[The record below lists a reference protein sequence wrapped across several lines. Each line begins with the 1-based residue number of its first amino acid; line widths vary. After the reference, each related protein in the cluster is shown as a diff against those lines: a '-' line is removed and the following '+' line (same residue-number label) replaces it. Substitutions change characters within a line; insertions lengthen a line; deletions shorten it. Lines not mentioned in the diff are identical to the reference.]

1 MNKTFQQASSRFIRG
16 LANMLVPFRGW
27 IGELKD
33 TKVLRTDIL
42 AGITVAMVLI
52 PQSMAYAQLAGLPP
66 YYGLY
71 ASFLPPIIA
80 ALMGS
85 SRQLQTGPVAVVSLL
100 TAASLEPLAS
110 AGTEGFIAY
119 AIMLAAM
126 VGIFQIALG
135 VFRLGELVDF
145 LSHPVV
151 LGFTNAA
158 ALIIATSQLSKLFG
172 IDIERSEYYL
182 ENIWRVLSAILEQ
195 PHWPT
200 VMMAAITFLIL
211 GVLGRL
217 YPRVPGVLVAVV
229 FTTVLSYMLNYN
241 EEGGAIVGSIPAG
254 LPDFS
259 LPQIDWNVLT
269 QLIST
274 AFVISLVG
282 FMEAI
287 SVAKA
292 MAIRT
297 KQRLNANQ
305 ELFGQ
310 GVSNVISSLSQ
321 GYPVSG
327 SFSRSA
333 VNFNNGAITGFSS
346 VVTGAIV
353 GITLIFFTPLLYHL
367 PQATLAAVIIV
378 AVIKLIKLKPIKHE
392 WDVQPH
398 DAIVSVITF
407 FLTILMAPH
416 LDKGMLIGV
425 MLSLGLYVWRSRRP
439 HMAVLSRHADDTLRD
454 AQAHILKTCEHIT
467 VIRFDG
473 PLYFANAGYFE
484 AKVLER
490 LSASP
495 NLKYLLID
503 AEGINEI
510 DATGE
515 EMLHDLIVRL
525 NKMGIELVFSRAKMS
540 LVHMF
545 NRMHL
550 TEMLG
555 NKTQFRTRTKGLRY
569 CWQNIID
576 NNQCKKNC
584 PAECPLNFHDNPVI
598 LKKTDPD
605 ETEKLETENN

>member
-1 MNKTFQQASSRFIRG
+1 
-16 LANMLVPFRGW
+16 MLVPFRGW

-33 TKVLRTDIL
+33 PSVLRTDIL
-42 AGITVAMVLI
+42 AGITVALVLI

-100 TAASLEPLAS
+100 TAAALEPLAS

-119 AIMLAAM
+119 AIMLAVM
-126 VGIFQIALG
+126 VGVFQIALG

-151 LGFTNAA
+151 MGFTNAA

-172 IDIERSEYYL
+172 IQIERSEYYL
-182 ENIWRVLSAILEQ
+182 ENVWRVITAIPDQ
-195 PHWPT
+195 SHWPT
-200 VMMAAITFLIL
+200 VAMAAAAFFIIIVLARFLP
-211 GVLGRL
+211 RL
-217 YPRVPGVLVAVV
+217 PGVLAAVV
-229 FTTVLSYMLNYN
+229 CTTILSYALNYS
-241 EEGGAIVGSIPAG
+241 EQGGAIVGAIPAG

-259 LPQIDWNVLT
+259 LPQLDWHVLT

-297 KQRLNANQ
+297 KQRLDANQ

-310 GVSNVISSLSQ
+310 GVSNIVSALSQ

-333 VNFNNGAITGFSS
+333 VNINNGAITGFSS
-346 VVTGAIV
+346 VITGAIV
-353 GITLIFFTPLLYHL
+353 GVTLIFFTPLLYHL
-367 PQATLAAVIIV
+367 PQATLAAVIIM
-378 AVIKLIKLKPIKHE
+378 AVVKLIRLKPIKHE

-407 FLTILMAPH
+407 ILTILMAPH

-425 MLSLGLYVWRSRRP
+425 MLSLGLYVWRTRRP
-439 HMAVLSRHADDTLRD
+439 HMAALSRHEDDTLRD
-454 AQAHILKTCEHIT
+454 ADAHGLETCEHIT
-467 VIRFDG
+467 VMRFDG
-473 PLYFANAGYFE
+473 ALYFANAGYFE
-484 AKVLER
+484 DKVLER
-490 LSASP
+490 VSANP
-495 NLKYLLID
+495 NMKFLLID
-503 AEGINEI
+503 AEGINEV

-525 NKMGIELVFSRAKMS
+525 NKMGIEMVFTRAKMP
-540 LVHMF
+540 LVMMF

-550 TEMLG
+550 TELLG
-555 NKTQFRTRTKGLRY
+555 NQTQFRTRTRGLRY
-569 CWQNIID
+569 CWQHLID
-576 NNQCKKNC
+576 NDICDKDC
-584 PAECPLNFHDNPVI
+584 PGECPLNFNENPVV
-598 LKKTDPD
+598 LEKTKLVESKKALD
-605 ETEKLETENN
+605 ESNS

>member
-1 MNKTFQQASSRFIRG
+1 
-16 LANMLVPFRGW
+16 MLVPFLGW
-27 IGELKD
+27 VGELKD
-33 TKVLRTDIL
+33 SKVLRTDIL

-71 ASFLPPIIA
+71 ASFLPPVIA
-80 ALMGS
+80 AIMGS

-100 TAASLEPLAS
+100 TAAALEPLAS
-110 AGTEGFIAY
+110 SGTEGYIAY
-119 AIMLAAM
+119 AIMLAVM
-126 VGIFQIALG
+126 VGLFQIALG

-151 LGFTNAA
+151 MGFTNAA

-172 IDIERSEYYL
+172 VDVERSEFYL
-182 ENIWRVLSAILEQ
+182 ESIWRVFLAIFDQ
-195 PHWPT
+195 PHWQT
-200 VMMAAITFLIL
+200 MAMAAVAFLII
-211 GVLGRL
+211 GVLARR

-229 FTTVLSYMLNYN
+229 CTTLLSYALGYN
-241 EEGGAIVGSIPAG
+241 DEGGAIVGSIPAG

-297 KQRLNANQ
+297 KQRLDANQ

-310 GVSNVISSLSQ
+310 GLSNVVSALSQ

-333 VNFNNGAITGFSS
+333 VNFNSGAITGLSS

-353 GITLIFFTPLLYHL
+353 GVTLIFFTPLLYHL
-367 PQATLAAVIIV
+367 PQATLAAVIIM
-378 AVIKLIKLKPIKHE
+378 AVIKLIRIKPIKHE
-392 WDVQPH
+392 WNVQPH

-439 HMAVLSRHADDTLRD
+439 HMAALSRHRDDTLRD
-454 AQAHILKTCEHIT
+454 AEAHDLEACEHIT
-467 VIRFDG
+467 VLRFDG

-484 AKVLER
+484 DKVLER

-525 NKMGIELVFSRAKMS
+525 NKMDIEVVFTRAKTP
-540 LVHMF
+540 LVTMF

-550 TEMLG
+550 TELLG

-576 NNQCKKNC
+576 HDLCEKDC
-584 PAECPLNFHDNPVI
+584 PGECPLNFNENPVV
-598 LKKTDPD
+598 LKRSESVVSD
-605 ETEKLETENN
+605 EPLPESK

>member
-1 MNKTFQQASSRFIRG
+1 MNTALSELASRFIRNFLG
-16 LANMLVPFRGW
+16 MLMPFRGW
-27 IGELKD
+27 VGELKD
-33 TKVLRTDIL
+33 PTVLKTDIL
-42 AGITVAMVLI
+42 AGITVALVLI

-80 ALMGS
+80 AIMGS

-100 TAASLEPLAS
+100 TAAALEPLAS
-110 AGTEGFIAY
+110 SGTEGFVAY
-119 AIMLAAM
+119 AIMLAVM
-126 VGIFQIALG
+126 VGVFQIALG
-135 VFRLGELVDF
+135 IFRLGELVDF

-151 LGFTNAA
+151 MGFTNAA

-172 IDIERSEYYL
+172 VEIERSEYYL
-182 ENIWRVLSAILEQ
+182 ENVWRIISAIPDQ
-195 PHWPT
+195 SHWPT
-200 VMMAAITFLIL
+200 VSMAAVAFLIMII
-211 GVLGRL
+211 LGRFL
-217 YPRVPGVLVAVV
+217 PRLPGVLVAVV
-229 FTTVLSYMLNYN
+229 CTTLLSYALGYSQM
-241 EEGGAIVGSIPAG
+241 GGAIVGSIPAG

-259 LPQIDWNVLT
+259 LPQLDWHVLT

-297 KQRLNANQ
+297 KQRLDANQ

-310 GVSNVISSLSQ
+310 GISNIASAFSQ

-333 VNFNNGAITGFSS
+333 VNINNGAITGFSA
-346 VVTGAIV
+346 VVTGSIV

-367 PQATLAAVIIV
+367 PQATLAAVIIM
-378 AVIKLIKLKPIKHE
+378 AVIKLIRLKPIKHE

-425 MLSLGLYVWRSRRP
+425 MLSLGLYVWRTRRP
-439 HMAVLSRHADDTLRD
+439 HMATLSRHDDDTLRD
-454 AQAHILKTCEHIT
+454 AEAHSLKTCDHIT
-467 VIRFDG
+467 VMRFDG
-473 PLYFANAGYFE
+473 ALYFANASYFE
-484 AKVLER
+484 NKVCER
-490 LSASP
+490 ISANP
-495 NLKYLLID
+495 NMKFLLID
-503 AEGINEI
+503 AEGINEV

-515 EMLHDLIVRL
+515 EMLHDLIVQL
-525 NKMGIELVFSRAKMS
+525 DEMGIEVVFTRAKMP
-540 LVHMF
+540 LVDMF

-550 TEMLG
+550 TELLG
-555 NKTQFRTRTKGLRY
+555 NQTQFRTRTKGLRY
-569 CWQNIID
+569 CWQKLID
-576 NNQCKKNC
+576 NNICQRDCSG
-584 PAECPLNFHDNPVI
+584 ECPLNFNDNPVV
-598 LKKTDPD
+598 LTKNESVDNDKTVSQS
-605 ETEKLETENN
+605 

>member
-1 MNKTFQQASSRFIRG
+1 
-16 LANMLVPFRGW
+16 MLVPFRGW

-33 TKVLRTDIL
+33 AKVLRTDIL

-71 ASFLPPIIA
+71 ASFLPPIVA
-80 ALMGS
+80 AIMGS

-100 TAASLEPLAS
+100 TAAALEPLAS
-110 AGTEGFIAY
+110 SGTEGYIAY
-119 AIMLAAM
+119 AILLAVM
-126 VGIFQIALG
+126 VGLFQITLG

-151 LGFTNAA
+151 MGFTNAA

-172 IDIERSEYYL
+172 VEVERSEYYL
-182 ENIWRVLSAILEQ
+182 ESIWRVFLAIFEQ
-195 PHWPT
+195 PHMPT
-200 VMMAAITFLIL
+200 MAMAVIAFLII
-211 GVLGRL
+211 GVIARY

-229 FTTVLSYMLNYN
+229 CTTLLSYVLGYN
-241 EEGGAIVGSIPAG
+241 DEGGAIVGSIPAG

-259 LPQIDWNVLT
+259 LPQVDWNVLT

-297 KQRLNANQ
+297 KQRLDANQ

-310 GVSNVISSLSQ
+310 GISNVVSALSQ

-333 VNFNNGAITGFSS
+333 VNFNSGAITGLSS

-353 GITLIFFTPLLYHL
+353 GVTLIFFTPLLYHL
-367 PQATLAAVIIV
+367 PQATLAAVIIM
-378 AVIKLIKLKPIKHE
+378 AVIKLIRIKPIKHE

-439 HMAVLSRHADDTLRD
+439 HMAALSRHSDDTLRD
-454 AQAHILKTCEHIT
+454 ARAHDLETCEHIT
-467 VIRFDG
+467 VLRFDG

-484 AKVLER
+484 DKVLER
-490 LSASP
+490 LTASP

-525 NKMGIELVFSRAKMS
+525 DKMGIEVVFARAKAP
-540 LVHMF
+540 LVSMF

-550 TEMLG
+550 TELLG
-555 NKTQFRTRTKGLRY
+555 NKTQFRTRTSGLRY

-576 NNQCKKNC
+576 QGICEKNC
-584 PAECPLNFHDNPVI
+584 PGECPLNFNENPVV
-598 LKKTDPD
+598 LTRSEP
-605 ETEKLETENN
+605 TESDKSLTESE